1 MAVIPYI
8 PNTQMTNVKSGTHAD
23 ILRIQNVDTS
33 KIYGLWSPASNPLL
47 YRLTNTFSRGPAVHD
62 PVFTWFESDKPP
74 TYTTVYS
81 ECSESAG
88 TSKPLVIT
96 DANVVAN
103 TTLYD
108 ESTGEW
114 LRVTAV
120 GTITDAGG
128 YNDGQ
133 VAVTVTRGDAGT
145 TATVATLP
153 VGRMLRIGP
162 TLLAEGA
169 DANSGTTWQ
178 PVSTFQYCT
187 YFSESVQETDVQ
199 QNSITMFGVHT
210 LDDQEAIT
218 TLRMMEQMETQMRYG
233 VIRLDALG
241 TTTGR
246 NVYRSGGFENLTDIT
261 AIALQGSELD
271 WKQLNT
277 QFNPIWEANT
287 GGSIMKEF
295 IAGSELFDQIV
306 HTHYDR
312 VSEVVFSPSLG
323 TTVTKLN
330 MTSGGILSMVRD
342 PWGFKGNQKK
352 GYVIDMDKVEFRE
365 HAGMEMQKRD
375 ISDNDSHEI
384 KREIFGSMCPVFR
397 NASHHAVVTWTEN

>member
-8 PNTQMTNVKSGTHAD
+8 PNTQMANVRSGQHGD
-23 ILRIQNVDTS
+23 ILRVQGVDSS
-33 KIYGLWSPASNPLL
+33 KIYGLWSPESNPLL
-47 YRLTNTFSRGPAVHD
+47 YRLTNTFGHGQKVKD

-74 TYTTVYS
+74 TYTTVHT
-81 ECSESAG
+81 ECTESAG
-88 TSKPLVIT
+88 ASRALVIT

-120 GTITDAGG
+120 GTITAAGG
-128 YNDGQ
+128 NNDGQ
-133 VAVTVTRGDAGT
+133 VEVTVTRGDAGT
-145 TATVATLP
+145 TATVTTLP
-153 VGRMLRIGP
+153 VGRKLRIGP
-162 TLLAEGA
+162 TLLPEGA

-178 PVSTFQYCT
+178 PVSTYQYCT
-187 YFSESVQETDVQ
+187 YFSESVRVTDVQ
-199 QNSITMFGVHT
+199 HNSITMFGVHT

-218 TLRMMEQMETQMRYG
+218 ALRLMEQMETQMRYG
-233 VIRLDALG
+233 VLRLDASA
-241 TTTGR
+241 TDGR
-246 NVYRSGGFENLTDIT
+246 NIYRSRGFENLTDIT
-261 AIALQGSELD
+261 GVALEGAELD
-271 WKQLNT
+271 WKQLNVK
-277 QFNPIWEANT
+277 FNPLWEANT
-287 GGSIMKEF
+287 GGSVLKTF

-312 VSEVVFSPSLG
+312 VAEVVFSESLG

-365 HAGMEMQKRD
+365 HAGMEMQKRE
-375 ISDNDSHEI
+375 ISDPKSHEI

-397 NASHHAVVTWTEN
+397 NAKHHAIVTWTQN